1 MAAGVSAVADHSS
14 ERGHTIFLLG
24 NKMVGLAVGTANVTE
39 WGPTLEVYL
48 RGAGRGSGPRGG
60 LALWSKTFNMDCSCI
75 SDAIDNARTNRDRS
89 WRCNVKGGWCWP
101 LKTEL

>member
-1 MAAGVSAVADHSS
+1 MVSVTLTSYTMAAGVSAVADHSS

-48 RGAGRGSGPRGG
+48 KEGGEGFWAAGG

-75 SDAIDNARTNRDRS
+75 SDAIGNARINQETG
-89 WRCNVKGGWCWP
+89 VGGV
-101 LKTEL
+101 T